1 MWDVTGWAL
10 ITWLKLTALL
20 GAVVG
25 VAWLTLG
32 TESGAFWLIA
42 IGAVLAELHIVRQL
56 AREWG
61 YEARFRWWW
70 AR

>member
-1 MWDVTGWAL
+1 MFDLTAWAL

-20 GAVVG
+20 VAVVT
-25 VAWLTLG
+25 VAWFALG
-32 TESGAFWLIA
+32 TQSGLFWLIT
-42 IGAVLAELHIVRQL
+42 IGAVLAEGWIIRQL

-61 YEARFRWWW
+61 HEARFHWWW

>member
-1 MWDVTGWAL
+1 MFEMTTWAL

-20 GAVVG
+20 IGAVT
-25 VAWLTLG
+25 VAWFALG
-32 TESGAFWLIA
+32 TQSGAFWLIT
-42 IGAVLAELHIVRQL
+42 IGAVLAEGWIVRQL

-61 YEARFRWWW
+61 HEARFRWWW